1 MDFID
6 QIKVLA
12 AKIPSLSA
20 NIKTEEATKNALVM
34 PLLNI
39 LGYNVFDPTEVVP
52 EFTTDYGTKKGE
64 KVDYAIFREGKPVI
78 LIECKSIDVDLD
90 TVHASQLFRYF
101 TVSEAKI
108 GILTNGIVYRFFT
121 DIDAPNKMDEKPFL
135 EINLLDIKEP

>member
-12 AKIPSLSA
+12 TKIPKLSES
-20 NIKTEEATKNALVM
+20 IKTEEATKNALVL

-64 KVDYAIFREGKPVI
+64 KVDPMEKACP
-78 LIECKSIDVDLD
+78 ECLSMIPIK
-90 TVHASQLFRYF
+90 ASRCKFCG
-101 TVSEAKI
+101 TKVE
-108 GILTNGIVYRFFT
+108 
-121 DIDAPNKMDEKPFL
+121 
-135 EINLLDIKEP
+135 

>member
-12 AKIPSLSA
+12 TKIPKLSE
-20 NIKTEEATKNALVM
+20 NIKTEEGTKNALVM

-64 KVDYAIFREGKPVI
+64 KIDYAITVLHQLDQKIIYPHYDLKHLTESI
-78 LIECKSIDVDLD
+78 LKS
-90 TVHASQLFRYF
+90 
-101 TVSEAKI
+101 E
-108 GILTNGIVYRFFT
+108 
-121 DIDAPNKMDEKPFL
+121 
-135 EINLLDIKEP
+135 